1 LLSIFA
7 THINK
12 KSEKKEKKT
21 IENML
26 EENKKYINEKNILE
40 HPGNCQKLIETNTR
54 LGNLTMYFQGIKA
67 LLTEKFNLRKEIQ
80 N

>member
-1 LLSIFA
+1 LA

-12 KSEKKEKKT
+12 KSEKNKKTKT
-21 IENML
+21 IEKML

-54 LGNLTMYFQGIKA
+54 LGNLTVYFQGIKA
-67 LLTEKFNLRKEIQ
+67 LLAKKNSI
-80 N
+80 